1 MDYRRCGG
9 DVVASSDIRYAQS
22 SDGLDIAYQV
32 IGDGPVDL
40 VFVSGFVTHLD
51 WSWELP
57 HFAWLEQLDGIA
69 RVITFDKRG
78 TGLSERSLGFGSLD
92 ERGRDIA
99 AVMDAVGSE
108 RAVLCGLSEGAPMS
122 ILFAATHPQRVGGLV
137 LLGPLLCGAIVPD
150 HPSGRSL
157 ERRQKWLDSYLEFV
171 EAEWGTGSVLGE
183 LVQHAP
189 DPEAARRLLARY
201 ERNACT
207 PTMAMN
213 IQLHNAEIDVR
224 PLLSTI
230 AVPTLVVHARADPVI
245 HFANGKYI
253 ADHVDGA
260 ELVTLEGD
268 FHASWRPEDVAGW
281 RDAVVRFLRSGG
293 APARPIDRILA
304 AVLFTD
310 IVESTV
316 QAVGIGDSA
325 WKNLLDRHDR
335 IVAGEAERFDGRVVK
350 NTGDGTLV
358 VLDGPSAGID
368 CARALVDAL
377 RPHGLRIRAGLH
389 VGEIELRG
397 DDVAGL
403 GVVIAARVCEQ
414 AGSGQIFVT
423 RTVKDLVAGSDIRLT
438 PAGAH
443 QLKGLSDTWQLY
455 EPT

>member
-1 MDYRRCGG
+1 M
-9 DVVASSDIRYAQS
+9 ASSGIRYAQS

-92 ERGRDIA
+92 ERSRDIA
-99 AVMDAVGSE
+99 AVMDAAGSE

-122 ILFAATHPQRVGGLV
+122 ILFAATHPQRVSGLV
-137 LLGPLLCGAIVPD
+137 LLGPLMCGAIVPD
-150 HPSGRSL
+150 HPSGRPQ
-157 ERRQKWLDSYLEFV
+157 ERRQAWLDSYLEFI
-171 EAEWGTGSVLGE
+171 EAEWGTGSVIGE
-183 LVQHAP
+183 LIQHAP
-189 DPEAARRLLARY
+189 DPEAARRLLARF

-207 PTMAMN
+207 PSMAMN
-213 IQLHNAEIDVR
+213 ITRHNADIDVR

-230 AVPTLVVHARADPVI
+230 SVPTLVVHARADPVI

-253 ADHVDGA
+253 ADHIDGA
-260 ELVTLEGD
+260 ELVALDRD
-268 FHASWRPEDVAGW
+268 FHASWRPADVAGW
-281 RDAVVRFLRSGG
+281 RDAVIRFLGAAG
-293 APARPIDRILA
+293 APARPVDRILA

-310 IVESTV
+310 IVESTT
-316 QAVGIGDSA
+316 QANEVGDSA
-325 WKNLLDRHDR
+325 WHNLLDRHDR
-335 IVAGEAERFDGRVVK
+335 IVAGEAERFNGRLVK
-350 NTGDGTLV
+350 STGDGALV

-389 VGEIELRG
+389 VGEVELRG

-414 AGSGQIFVT
+414 AGSGQILVT
-423 RTVKDLVAGSDIRLT
+423 RTVKDLVAGSDIQLT

-443 QLKGLSDTWQLY
+443 QLKGVPDTWQLY